1 MSPKNKKIIAG
12 LVFFSIV
19 LLASTFFHSLEILNS
34 LNLKLSNNLY
44 HEREITDD
52 IVIVAIDE
60 KTIFEPEQGGLGL
73 MSTWP
78 KNIYGEVLEE
88 IEKSEPKSVFFDIL
102 FAAKTDFIKLDEIKS
117 IATDNPKIQDFGTG
131 VLSYLA
137 ETSPYD
143 QYFADI
149 LGKYENVYL
158 IKSGQGN
165 EINNEG
171 IIEYSKEIKPL
182 EIFEKNSKLGFA
194 IVTSGEESQ
203 NEGAI
208 YSIPA
213 KISIAGGIAEDHIDL
228 TLAKNFSGFELVPEV
243 EKGQI
248 LINYS
253 KGVHGFPLVSF
264 SDLYHG
270 KVPASYFKNKIVLIG
285 ATARAMQDIRFTPID
300 QKTPMPGIEIH
311 ANAIQT
317 ILDGAYLRHQSIWE
331 FVAFTGLL
339 TAIAVGAFMYVPVI
353 YGAVVLIL
361 EVAAFPFIA
370 KFFFSQGIIL
380 DLIWPVFAIFAAYLA
395 VIAYRNF
402 TEFAEKR
409 KLRNAFAHYVS
420 KDLIENVISNPD
432 ALKLGGDRREIS
444 VLFLDIENFTTLS
457 ESGAPEKVVEIINN
471 YFDALSNLI
480 MEEGGTVD
488 KFEGDAIMALFGA
501 PISYPGHAVKA
512 CAAALKI
519 REKMADLNLQY
530 GCNLNVRVG
539 VGTGDAIVGNM
550 GSRERFDYTA
560 MGDTVNTASR
570 LEGINKFYKTRI
582 LVMHKTWMAASS
594 AFFFREVDTI
604 CPKGKSDPLQIHE
617 LMGVEVSEAGKKVV
631 AVWDEALA
639 AYRVANW
646 SLAETK
652 LAEVLAVLPDDG
664 PSKTMMERIAEFKLV
679 APPLWDGVWRFKEK

>member
-12 LVFFSIV
+12 LSIFAV
-19 LLASTFFHSLEILNS
+19 VILFSTFFHTLEIFNA

-60 KTIFEPEQGGLGL
+60 KTIFEPENGGLGL
-73 MSTWP
+73 ISTWP
-78 KNIYGEVLEE
+78 KTIYGDVLEK
-88 IEKSEPKSVFFDIL
+88 IEESEPKSVFFDIL
-102 FAAKTDFIKLDEIKS
+102 FASKTDFIKFDEIESLAVK
-117 IATDNPKIQDFGTG
+117 NPKIQDFGVG
-131 VLSYLA
+131 VLSYLS
-137 ETSPYD
+137 EVSPD
-143 QYFADI
+143 DKYFADI

-165 EINNEG
+165 EINNDG
-171 IIEYSKEIKPL
+171 TIEYAKEIKPL

-194 IVTSGEESQ
+194 IVTSGEDSQ
-203 NEGAI
+203 NEGSI

-213 KISIAGGIAEDHIDL
+213 KISVAGGNVEDHIDL
-228 TLAKNFSGFELVPEV
+228 TLAKNFSGSEIIPELEN
-243 EKGQI
+243 GQI

-270 KVPASYFKNKIVLIG
+270 KVPASYFKDKIVLIG
-285 ATARAMQDIRFTPID
+285 ATANAMQDLRYTPID
-300 QKTPMPGIEIH
+300 EKTPMPGIEIH

-317 ILDGAYLRHQSIWE
+317 ILDGAYLRHQSLVE
-331 FVAFTGLL
+331 FTGLTGIL
-339 TAIAVGAFMYVPVI
+339 TAIAVAAFMYVPVI

-370 KFFFSQGIIL
+370 KLAFAGGIIL
-380 DLIWPVFAIFAAYLA
+380 DLIWPVFAIFTAYLA

-457 ESGAPEKVVEIINN
+457 ESGNPEKVIEVING
-471 YFDALSNLI
+471 YFDEFSKII
-480 MEEGGTVD
+480 MEVGGTVD

-501 PISYPGHAVKA
+501 PLICADHAVKA
-512 CAAALKI
+512 CNAALKI
-519 REKMADLNLQY
+519 REAVEPLNVKFGQK
-530 GCNLNVRVG
+530 LNVRIG
-539 VGTGDAIVGNM
+539 IGTGDAIVGNM

-582 LVMHKTWMAASS
+582 LVMHKTFLAVGG

-617 LMGVEVSEAGKKVV
+617 LMGVEVSEAGKKLV
-631 AVWDEALA
+631 ATWDEALA
-639 AYRVANW
+639 AYRRADWVVAE
-646 SLAETK
+646 AK
-652 LAEVLAVLPDDG
+652 LNEVLAVLPDDG
-664 PSKTMMERIAEFKLV
+664 PSHTLLERVAELKLA
-679 APPLWDGVWRFKEK
+679 APAQWDGIWRFNEK